1 MRLLDR
7 HIGTTVA
14 FSVAAVALIIVGLD
28 LLFAYIG
35 ELDELEGDYGA
46 FDALIYVFLT
56 VPRRLYE
63 LLPMAALVGCLI
75 GLGTLASNSELTV
88 MRASGV
94 SINRIMGAVL
104 KPLLVLLLAGVLLGE
119 YAAPYSENLAESR
132 RALAIGSGEAVKS
145 KGLWHREGDDFIH
158 INAVQPSGM
167 LHGITRYRFDDERR
181 LLETSFAQRAR
192 VDNERWLLE
201 DVSATLFEPDG
212 TSRVEHHAQQQWDV
226 GLSPRL
232 LRVVLLDPDVLPL
245 TGIWHY
251 QGYLAQQ
258 GLNNS
263 PYWLAFWKKL
273 LQPVTTAALV
283 FVAISFIFGPLRSV
297 TLGQRVFTGVL
308 VGFSFRIVQDLLGP
322 SSLVF
327 GFSPL
332 IAVLLPI
339 LILVAMGAWLIRRAG

>member
-7 HIGTTVA
+7 HIGKSI
-14 FSVAAVALIIVGLD
+14 FLSVLTVALIIVGLD
-28 LLFAYIG
+28 LLFAYIS
-35 ELDELEGDYGA
+35 ELEDLEGGYGA
-46 FDALIYVFLT
+46 VEALTYIFLT
-56 VPRRLYE
+56 TPRRLYE

-94 SINRIMGAVL
+94 SIARIMGAVL
-104 KPLLVLLLAGVLLGE
+104 KPLLVLMVAGVLLGE
-119 YAAPYSENLAESR
+119 YVAPYSENMAESR
-132 RALAIGSGEAVKS
+132 RALAVGSGDAVKS
-145 KGLWHREGDDFIH
+145 KGLWHREGEDFIH
-158 INAVQPSGM
+158 INAVQTNGV
-167 LHGITRYRFDDERR
+167 LHGITRYRFDDQRE
-181 LLETSFAQRAR
+181 LLETSFAQRAS
-192 VDNERWLLE
+192 VQDEHWLLE
-201 DVSATLFEPDG
+201 DVATTLFEPDG
-212 TSRVEHHAQQQWDV
+212 TSRVEQHEQQRWDV
-226 GLSPRL
+226 ELSPRL

-251 QGYLAQQ
+251 QNYLAEQ

-263 PYWLAFWKKL
+263 QYWLAFWKKL
-273 LQPVTTAALV
+273 LQPLTTAALV

-308 VGFSFRIVQDLLGP
+308 VGFSFRILQDLLGP

-339 LILVAMGAWLIRRAG
+339 LILVVMGVWLMRRAG

>member
-7 HIGTTVA
+7 HIGKSIF
-14 FSVAAVALIIVGLD
+14 FSVLTVALIIVGLD
-28 LLFAYIG
+28 LLFAYIS
-35 ELDELEGDYGA
+35 ELEDLEGDYGA
-46 FDALIYVFLT
+46 VEALTYIFLT
-56 VPRRLYE
+56 TPRRLYE

-94 SINRIMGAVL
+94 SIGRIMGAVL
-104 KPLLVLLLAGVLLGE
+104 KPLLVLMVAGVLLGE
-119 YAAPYSENLAESR
+119 YVAPYSENMAESR
-132 RALAIGSGEAVKS
+132 RALAVGSGDAVKS
-145 KGLWHREGDDFIH
+145 KGLWHREGEDFIH
-158 INAVQPSGM
+158 INAVQTNGV
-167 LHGITRYRFDDERR
+167 LHGITRYRFDDQRE
-181 LLETSFAQRAR
+181 LLETSFAQRAS
-192 VDNERWLLE
+192 VQDEHWLLE
-201 DVSATLFEPDG
+201 EVATTLFDADG
-212 TSRVEHHAQQQWDV
+212 TSRVEQHEQQRWDV

-251 QGYLAQQ
+251 QNYLAEQ

-263 PYWLAFWKKL
+263 QYWLAFWKKL
-273 LQPVTTAALV
+273 LQPLTTAALV

-308 VGFSFRIVQDLLGP
+308 VGFSFRILQDLLGP

-332 IAVLLPI
+332 IAVVLPI
-339 LILVAMGAWLIRRAG
+339 LILVVMGGWLMRRAG

>member
-7 HIGTTVA
+7 HIGTTVL
-14 FSVAAVALIIVGLD
+14 FSVLAVAGIIVGLD

-35 ELDELEGDYGA
+35 ELEDLEGDYGA
-46 FDALIYVFLT
+46 FAAFTYTLLT
-56 VPRRLYE
+56 LPRRLYE
-63 LLPMAALVGCLI
+63 LLPMATLVGCLI
-75 GLGTLASNSELTV
+75 GLGTLASNSELTI

-94 SINRIMGAVL
+94 SIPRIMGAVL
-104 KPLLVLLLAGVLLGE
+104 KPLLVLMLGGVLLGE

-158 INAVQPSGM
+158 INAVQPNGT
-167 LHGITRYRFDDERR
+167 LHGITRYRFDGERH
-181 LLETSFAQRAR
+181 LLETSFAQRGS
-192 VDNERWLLE
+192 VMDEGWLLE
-201 DVSATLFEPDG
+201 EVSATLFGPDG
-212 TSRVEHHAQQQWDV
+212 TSRVEQHAQQQWEI
-226 GLSPRL
+226 GLSPSL
-232 LRVVLLDPDVLPL
+232 LRVVLLDPDALPL
-245 TGIWHY
+245 TGIWRY
-251 QGYLAQQ
+251 QNYLADQ

-273 LQPVTTAALV
+273 LQPATTAALV

-308 VGFSFRIVQDLLGP
+308 VGFSFRILQDLLGP

-332 IAVLLPI
+332 IAVVLPI
-339 LILVAMGAWLIRRAG
+339 LILIAMGSWLIRRAG

>member
-7 HIGTTVA
+7 HIGTTVL
-14 FSVAAVALIIVGLD
+14 FSVLIVAVIIVGLD

-35 ELDELEGDYGA
+35 ELEDLEGNYGA
-46 FDALIYVFLT
+46 IQALIYIFLT
-56 VPRRLYE
+56 LPRRLYE

-75 GLGTLASNSELTV
+75 GLGTLASNSELTI
-88 MRASGV
+88 MRASGI
-94 SINRIMGAVL
+94 SIGRIMGSVL
-104 KPLLVLLLAGVLLGE
+104 KPLLVLMLAGVLLGE

-132 RALAIGSGEAVKS
+132 RSLALGSGESVES
-145 KGLWHREGDDFIH
+145 KGLWHREGNDFIH
-158 INAVQPSGM
+158 INAVQPNGQ
-167 LHGITRYRFDDERR
+167 LHGITRYRFDEERK
-181 LLETSFAQRAR
+181 LLEASFAHRASLQGE
-192 VDNERWLLE
+192 NWLLN

-212 TSRVEHHAQQQWDV
+212 TSRVEQHLQQQWDV

-232 LRVVLLDPDVLPL
+232 LRVVLLDPDALPL

-251 QGYLAQQ
+251 QRYLEEQ

-263 PYWLAFWKKL
+263 QYWLAFWKKL

-308 VGFSFRIVQDLLGP
+308 VGFSFRILQDLLGP

-339 LILVAMGAWLIRRAG
+339 AVLIVMGGWLIRRAG

>member
-7 HIGTTVA
+7 HIGKTVFLSVLTVA
-14 FSVAAVALIIVGLD
+14 VIVVGLD
-28 LLFAYIG
+28 LLFAYIS
-35 ELDELEGDYGA
+35 ELEDLEGGYGA
-46 FDALIYVFLT
+46 VEALSYILLT
-56 VPRRLYE
+56 TPRRLYE

-94 SINRIMGAVL
+94 SIARIMGAVL
-104 KPLLVLLLAGVLLGE
+104 KPLLALMVAGVLLGE

-132 RALAIGSGEAVKS
+132 RALAVGSGEAVKS

-158 INAVQPSGM
+158 INAVQPSGV
-167 LHGITRYRFDDERR
+167 LHGITRYRFDDQRE
-181 LLETSFAQRAR
+181 LIETSFAHRAS
-192 VDNERWLLE
+192 VQGEDWLLE
-201 DVSATLFEPDG
+201 DVATTLFEPDG
-212 TSRVEHHAQQQWDV
+212 TSRVEQHEQQRWDV

-232 LRVVLLDPDVLPL
+232 LRVVLLDPEVLPL

-251 QGYLAQQ
+251 QNYLAEQ

-263 PYWLAFWKKL
+263 QYWLAFWKKL
-273 LQPVTTAALV
+273 LQPLTTAALV

-308 VGFSFRIVQDLLGP
+308 VGFSFRILQDLLGP

-339 LILVAMGAWLIRRAG
+339 LILLVMGGLLMRRAG

>member
-7 HIGTTVA
+7 HIGKSIF
-14 FSVAAVALIIVGLD
+14 FSVLTVALIIVGLD
-28 LLFAYIG
+28 LLFAYIS
-35 ELDELEGDYGA
+35 ELEDLEGDYGA
-46 FDALIYVFLT
+46 VEALTYIFLT
-56 VPRRLYE
+56 TPRRLYE

-94 SINRIMGAVL
+94 SIGRIMGAVL
-104 KPLLVLLLAGVLLGE
+104 KPLLVLMVAGVLLGE
-119 YAAPYSENLAESR
+119 YVAPYSENMAESR
-132 RALAIGSGEAVKS
+132 RALAVGSGDAVKS
-145 KGLWHREGDDFIH
+145 KGLWHREGEDFIH
-158 INAVQPSGM
+158 INAVQTNGV
-167 LHGITRYRFDDERR
+167 LHGITRYRFDDQRE
-181 LLETSFAQRAR
+181 LLETSFAQRAS
-192 VDNERWLLE
+192 VQDEHWLLE
-201 DVSATLFEPDG
+201 EVATTLFDADG
-212 TSRVEHHAQQQWDV
+212 TSRVEQHEQQRWDV

-251 QGYLAQQ
+251 QNYLAEQ

-263 PYWLAFWKKL
+263 QYWLAFWKKL
-273 LQPVTTAALV
+273 LQPLTTAALV

-308 VGFSFRIVQDLLGP
+308 VGFSFRILQDLLGP

-332 IAVLLPI
+332 IAVMLPI
-339 LILVAMGAWLIRRAG
+339 LILVVMGGWLMRRAG

>member
-7 HIGTTVA
+7 HIGTTVLL
-14 FSVAAVALIIVGLD
+14 SVLTVALIIVGLD

-35 ELDELEGDYGA
+35 ELEDLEGDYGA
-46 FDALIYVFLT
+46 LQALLYVFLT
-56 VPRRLYE
+56 LPRRLYD

-94 SINRIMGAVL
+94 SIGRIMGSVL
-104 KPLLVLLLAGVLLGE
+104 KPLLALMIAGVLLGE
-119 YAAPYSENLAESR
+119 YVVPYTENLADSR
-132 RALAIGSGEAVKS
+132 RALAVGSGSAVKS
-145 KGLWHREGDDFIH
+145 KGLWHREGNDFIH
-158 INAVQPSGM
+158 INAVHPNGT

-181 LLETSFAQRAR
+181 LIEASFATRAS
-192 VDNERWLLE
+192 VEEEHWLLQE
-201 DVSATLFEPDG
+201 VAATLFEDDG
-212 TSRVEHHAQQQWDV
+212 TSRVEQHEQQRWDV
-226 GLSPRL
+226 GLSPSL

-245 TGIWHY
+245 RGIWHY
-251 QGYLAQQ
+251 QSYLANQ

-263 PYWLAFWKKL
+263 QYWLAFWKKL

-308 VGFSFRIVQDLLGP
+308 VGFSFRILQDLLGP

-332 IAVLLPI
+332 IAVVAPI
-339 LILVAMGAWLIRRAG
+339 LILVVMGMWLIRRAG